1 MRNTMFESED
11 NDDYGGC
18 NKPVSEENDDHG
30 GDSRKEQ
37 IDMWNS
43 FLEGKKAVLQ
53 DKKRPIKIKEVSV
66 EEKGKEE
73 VIKIIVD
80 KEQMLAYELQER
92 FSQNAEVS
100 VNDTECTIQYKY
112 IEDSHESEE
121 TKDGIRSICKKYGY
135 TTKSL
140 PSHQIEGYIS
150 VIPEEYELGAII
162 NGIKEKLLEFDIEA
176 NISDNEIQL
185 PSDFEYEYLKKI
197 VTQLKEY
204 RLPIDIENATK
215 IAVPLLPADAVVM
228 KKIQGISKNKVSKE
242 GNLFVITSHLP
253 IGSGADDFNIFH
265 LPDFKFVKCIVDISV
280 NNLDEDEFEIHGIN
294 PQSGHYYWTLQ
305 DIEKAKKPG
314 YLYKAVKEKYPNEK
328 PNSTY
333 KYYFS
338 PIIKKEELRE
348 LKSSNSNKE
357 PRITIDVP
365 SSCAI
370 IKPHTKDEYNRLMAE
385 IKTMSSTIKS
395 GETEYKPTARIKYT
409 EEFEKD
415 CEKKL
420 KLVKTNLEA
429 SGIHFSTC
437 ELDTTNLVFSYIF
450 TNLDDKDSFLR
461 RLQYDDAISNNARLL
476 LDNLDVVSSW
486 TFSQDEAAITELNIR
501 LQSSYKDEDI
511 IYMPNENF
519 KEWHE
524 KICKIQNE
532 KDRLDNEKNYIKRHG
547 LELGKCKKRSCDE
560 ITIILK
566 EGLQSKKVA
575 KQMQPSDV
583 IYFPLN
589 GETAE
594 LKRQTR
600 AMKRI
605 MGGYRDQKPP
615 QNCRLSDFIFNA
627 DWANRIEEEDIKH
640 TKHEINATKISND
653 INAAQLEAA
662 AKAVL
667 AEDIA
672 ILQGPPGTGKT
683 TVIAEII
690 YQVLKEN
697 PNSRILLTSQ
707 TNLAVDNALERLNG
721 ETSIRPIRIGDP
733 DTMEPE
739 GRKYYLPFI
748 EKWANSDSESEKD
761 ENAVSMWI
769 NKIRKNIAIQQQEN
783 PEYEEALSSWAIG
796 LEKEEKDLRKQ
807 FTELYKRHINL
818 FAATCS
824 KCGSTDFFNTY
835 SAIYQGSIYREN
847 SFDSMYFDVVI
858 MDEAS
863 KATPLEMA
871 VPLVLGKKIVLV
883 GDHKQ
888 LPPMMDEDTID
899 SALIRIGRE
908 ELAIKLRNAKPQFK
922 ILFDTAPKSIRT
934 TLDTQ
939 YRSDEQIMRLFAP
952 FYEDDIKGGL
962 KCGVKK
968 GGREHGISNTF
979 MTPEDHAIWVNVEK
993 PETALN
999 PGYKNIGEVEAI
1011 KTILDLLQNSK
1022 GFNEYIAAQKKKEDK
1037 EIGIITFYKAQ
1048 YREIKNKLGGNNDQ
1062 YRINVVD
1069 KFQGME
1075 RNIVI
1080 ISTVRSNSSNSIGFA
1095 KEIERVNVAFSRAKT
1110 LLIVIGN
1117 KKQFAEKAHYNKKY
1131 DGAIKAALNNMK
1143 TVSFEKIKNA
1153 AK

>member
-1 MRNTMFESED
+1 MYGGFISEN

-66 EEKGKEE
+66 EKKGKEE

-92 FSQNAEVS
+92 LSQNAEVS

-112 IEDSHESEE
+112 IEDSHDSEE
-121 TKDGIRSICKKYGY
+121 IKDHIRNICKKYGY
-135 TTKSL
+135 TTKSK
-140 PSHQIEGYIS
+140 PSHQIKGYIS
-150 VIPEEYELGAII
+150 VIPEEYELAAII
-162 NGIKEKLLEFDIEA
+162 DRIKEEFFGYDIKAE
-176 NISDNEIQL
+176 ISNNEIRL

-228 KKIQGISKNKVSKE
+228 KKIQGISPKKISKD
-242 GNLFVITSHLP
+242 GNLLVITFDLP
-253 IGSGADDFNIFH
+253 IGGNADASNIFH

-280 NNLDEDEFEIHGIN
+280 NDFEEDKFKIEGIK
-294 PQSGHYYWTLQ
+294 PQSGHYYWTLL

-314 YLYKAVKEKYPNEK
+314 YLYKAVMEKYPNEK
-328 PNSTY
+328 PISIY

-348 LKSSNSNKE
+348 LKSNNSNKE

-385 IKTMSSTIKS
+385 IKIMSSTIKP
-395 GETEYKPTARIKYT
+395 GETEYEPTAKIKYT
-409 EEFEKD
+409 KEYEKQ
-415 CEKKL
+415 CEGLL
-420 KLVKTNLEA
+420 KLVKMNLEA

-437 ELDTTNLVFSYIF
+437 ERGITNLVFSYIF
-450 TNLDDKDSFLR
+450 TNSDDRDSFLK
-461 RLQYDDAISNNARLL
+461 RLCQDVENNNALL
-476 LDNLDVVSSW
+476 LDNLDIVSTW
-486 TFSQDEAAITELNIR
+486 TFSQGDEETVKELNIR
-501 LQSSYKDEDI
+501 LQSSYKDEDV
-511 IYMPNENF
+511 IYMSKENF

-524 KICKIQNE
+524 EICKIKNE
-532 KDRLDNEKNYIKRHG
+532 KDRLDKEKNYIKSHG

-560 ITIILK
+560 ITITLK
-566 EGLQSKKVA
+566 EDSQIRKDA
-575 KQMQPSDV
+575 KQMQPGDV
-583 IYFPLN
+583 IYFPLK

-594 LKRQTR
+594 LKRQAR
-600 AMKRI
+600 SMKRI
-605 MGGYRDQKPP
+605 MRYRKQVPP
-615 QNCRLSDFIFNA
+615 QNPRLSDFIFNA

-748 EKWANSDSESEKD
+748 EKWANPDSENEKD

-899 SALIRIGRE
+899 SALIRIGRK

-1117 KKQFAEKAHYNKKY
+1117 KKQFAEKAHYKKY